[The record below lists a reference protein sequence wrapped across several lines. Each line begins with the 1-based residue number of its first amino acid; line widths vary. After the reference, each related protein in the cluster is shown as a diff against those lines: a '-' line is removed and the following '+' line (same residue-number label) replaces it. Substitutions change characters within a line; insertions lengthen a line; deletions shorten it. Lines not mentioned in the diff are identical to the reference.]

1 MDKKLCLFL
10 YQELQSLRK
19 VDNITRHFYV
29 WLHNNLSGNMDRSA
43 LCDPRKGVIETD
55 NQNPP

>member
-55 NQNPP
+55 N